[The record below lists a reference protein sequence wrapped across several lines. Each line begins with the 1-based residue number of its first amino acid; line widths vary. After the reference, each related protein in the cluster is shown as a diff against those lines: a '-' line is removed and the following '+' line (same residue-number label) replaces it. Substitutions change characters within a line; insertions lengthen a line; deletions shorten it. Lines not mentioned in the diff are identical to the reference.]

1 MSLLKVGCLQLKL
14 NKTDNLKY
22 VVNAIEQ
29 TCFDHADLDLIVLS
43 ELAVGGAGA
52 IDTSH
57 TLDKYIDTFSKLA
70 KDNNVWLIPGT
81 FYEKENDSIFNT
93 APVFNKNGNL
103 VTKAR
108 KMYPWLPYEI
118 NVDSGSDFC
127 VFDIPNKGTVGI
139 I

>member
-1 MSLLKVGCLQLKL
+1 MSFLKVGCLQLKL

-70 KDNNVWLIPGT
+70 KDN
-81 FYEKENDSIFNT
+81 
-93 APVFNKNGNL
+93 
-103 VTKAR
+103 
-108 KMYPWLPYEI
+108 LPAAT
-118 NVDSGSDFC
+118 NSLHA
-127 VFDIPNKGTVGI
+127 
-139 I
+139 